1 MLATFRGVWR
11 GAGAVLTVIIAG
23 LWSLSPVPDAVLL
36 VAGKEQVLVVR
47 DDDGKLTATGK
58 LSDFWQS
65 HIHIIMGGRAQGLAI
80 CTAPDFCTLEMPGGN
95 SLAFVWN
102 RPALGVVCRAG
113 HSYII
118 SAKRPY
124 YPYHSGQTVYYQRL
138 QRGERHLV
146 YLAPDRAKFVSSLY
160 RQPPKWHQP
169 PNSGE

>member
-1 MLATFRGVWR
+1 MPCRRYSGFWQ
-11 GAGAVLTVIIAG
+11 
-23 LWSLSPVPDAVLL
+23 LSAF
-36 VAGKEQVLVVR
+36 VASHMCWISACFGR
-47 DDDGKLTATGK
+47 DDISLFRFF
-58 LSDFWQS
+58 LSAK
-65 HIHIIMGGRAQGLAI
+65 GLGAGRAQGLAI

-95 SLAFVWN
+95 SLAFVRN

-124 YPYHSGQTVYYQRL
+124 YPYHSGQTVYYQHL